1 MLGEKMVKKGGR
13 LKSRDLAEAVAAKD
27 LVALKE
33 VQRAGHFLGIGLGSL
48 INLLGPEIVLI
59 GGGVAGALGDSYL
72 EIVRASARTQAI
84 TDPQAKIGIERGSIG
99 RRCGDPG
106 GGLAGARAFC
116 ADLKFSIQP
125 MSPQNL
131 SPTKNRPLIIDSTT
145 VLGSGT
151 DPALTRS

>member
-1 MLGEKMVKKGGR
+1 M
-13 LKSRDLAEAVAAKD
+13 
-27 LVALKE
+27 
-33 VQRAGHFLGIGLGSL
+33 GSL

-84 TDPQAKIGIERGSIG
+84 TDPQAKIGIESRRLSATMRASWGRPCTRASI
-99 RRCGDPG
+99 
-106 GGLAGARAFC
+106 RAQN
-116 ADLKFSIQP
+116 LKFSVQP
-125 MSPQNL
+125 MSRQNL
-131 SPTKNRPLIIDSTT
+131 NPTKNRPLIIDKDQ